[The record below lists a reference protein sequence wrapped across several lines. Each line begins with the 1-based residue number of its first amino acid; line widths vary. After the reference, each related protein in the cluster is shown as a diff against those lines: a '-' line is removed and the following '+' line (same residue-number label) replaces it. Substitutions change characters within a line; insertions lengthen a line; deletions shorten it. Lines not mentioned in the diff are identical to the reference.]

1 MTENKFRFSIPTS
14 NNGVINIPL
23 KEGNALFVLG
33 ANGVGKSTLMHNLYS
48 QNANNVKRILAHRQ
62 AWFSTNTIDMTSR
75 DKTQNEQDMKHTD
88 RDISSRWNDNYS
100 YVRSRISIFD
110 LINSQNIRA
119 RHIADAVDNSDF
131 TLAKSL
137 SNAQAPIQSINELF
151 SLSNIPITIRLDKDD
166 KLFASKN
173 GGSEYSIA
181 ELSDGERNALL
192 ICTDILT
199 AEPNCLIILDEPERH
214 LHRSIISPL
223 LSSLFQK
230 RKDCVFVIST
240 HDIYLPIDHSEA
252 STLLIRSCQWNGKNI
267 KDWDADLISETDE
280 IPDSVRREIL
290 GSKRDILFVEGE
302 AVSLDR
308 QIYQL
313 IFPDVTVIP
322 VGSCTQ
328 VEKSVEGIKGTES
341 LHWVNAYGLIDADDR
356 TPEQIQSLLEK
367 GVVALDCYS
376 VESLYYNPEIIK
388 KIAKRCADV
397 TGVDEKT
404 LYEKATSEIIKNI
417 LPHKERLCSKLC
429 EKQLRVKVFSLLPN
443 NKEIAQRTDFNVNIN
458 VNEVLETE
466 EKLFDKLIEE
476 KNITGLINRY
486 PIRET
491 PVLGGIVSGLGLDK
505 ERYESAVR
513 KLIIDDK
520 ETLKFYRVLLNKL
533 STLIIKQ

>member
-48 QNANNVKRILAHRQ
+48 QNAKNAKRILAHRQ
-62 AWFSTNTIDMTSR
+62 MWFTSNSIDMTSQ
-75 DKTQNEQDMKHTD
+75 DKTQNEQYIKQTD
-88 RDISSRWNDNYS
+88 GNIQSRWNDNYS
-100 YVRSRISIFD
+100 YVRSKISIYD

-119 RHIADAVDNSDF
+119 RNIADAVDKNDLS
-131 TLAKSL
+131 LAKDL

-151 SLSNIPITIRLDKDD
+151 LLSNIPIKITLGKDD

-173 GGSEYSIA
+173 GSPEYSIA

-267 KDWDADLISETDE
+267 KDWDADLISEADE

-302 AVSLDR
+302 AASLDR

-313 IFPDVTVIP
+313 IFPSVTVIP

-341 LHWVNAYGLIDADDR
+341 LHWVNAYGFIDADDR
-356 TPEQIQSLLEK
+356 TEEQIETLLK
-367 GVVALDCYS
+367 KNVVALDCYS
-376 VESLYYNPEIIK
+376 VESLYYNLEIVK
-388 KIAKRCADV
+388 KIAKRYADV
-397 TGVDEKT
+397 SGIDEQT

-458 VNEVLETE
+458 VKDALEAE
-466 EKLFDKLIEE
+466 EKLFDKLI
-476 KNITGLINRY
+476 KDNNLIGLINRY
-486 PIRET
+486 PVRET
-491 PVLGGIVSGLGLDK
+491 PVLNGIVSGLGLDR

-513 KLIIDDK
+513 KLIIDDN
-520 ETLKFYRVLLNKL
+520 ETLEFYRGLLNKL
-533 STLIIKQ
+533 STLIIK